1 MSLYFSVNCSH
12 IISYFLNLTVTH
24 YLENVPIIIIVR
36 FKPAEENLKL
46 CTVEKKRHCFK
57 TKSYFSLTNKNISVK
72 MIRLLCVFWNLW
84 CHWYYFSR
92 KRNSFK
98 KEFPTFLKAGNAAST
113 QWSTQVFQ
121 REKVIFAFYVFFFI
135 LASWVFCC
143 FTVVTKLVQFQTS
156 FNSHS
161 ATAFFP
167 RMCAISQRHTHT
179 MSYTVS
185 TPYVKDKTKYLCGK

>member
-57 TKSYFSLTNKNISVK
+57 TKSSFSLTNKNISVK

-98 KEFPTFLKAGNAAST
+98 KRVSHLSKGWERSIHTVEHTSISK
-113 QWSTQVFQ
+113 
-121 REKVIFAFYVFFFI
+121 RE
-135 LASWVFCC
+135 S
-143 FTVVTKLVQFQTS
+143 
-156 FNSHS
+156 
-161 ATAFFP
+161 
-167 RMCAISQRHTHT
+167 
-179 MSYTVS
+179 
-185 TPYVKDKTKYLCGK
+185 YLCFLCFLFHFSIISLLLFHCCYKISSISNFFQ